1 MSGTHAPAAR
11 CEVVE
16 QDLCG
21 VEAQPVRLA
30 VAHDPMGHLLTIER
44 LARAARAE
52 WQDEQRQSKRGRRN
66 R

>member
-1 MSGTHAPAAR
+1 MNGAHAPAAR

-16 QDLCG
+16 KDLCG

-30 VAHDPMGHLLTIER
+30 VAHDPMGHLLRIER

-52 WQDEQRQSKRGRRN
+52 WPEDQLQSEPGRHN